1 VHTLGLLASNDVKC
15 SLYMQ
20 DSMLDFPLF
29 SRKVSG
35 TRSEPVGVTAPHMKG
50 VQSKYGETHQSTD
63 LLAAIQGNNF
73 TGNSAANSQGGA
85 LAVSGNST
93 SILSSSTFQSNFA
106 ARGAGIYIVSSSL
119 TVEATNFTF
128 NAARSAGGVLLHTTT
143 LSLMLACLLTWLPAD
158 SAVC

>member
-1 VHTLGLLASNDVKC
+1 
-15 SLYMQ
+15 M
-20 DSMLDFPLF
+20 
-29 SRKVSG
+29 
-35 TRSEPVGVTAPHMKG
+35 GVTAAHIEGME
-50 VQSKYGETHQSTD
+50 SKYEETQHRTD
-63 LLAAIQGNNF
+63 LLAAIQGSNF

-128 NAARSAGGVLLHTTT
+128 NAARSAGGVLLHTAT

-158 SAVC
+158 LTVC

>member
-1 VHTLGLLASNDVKC
+1 
-15 SLYMQ
+15 M
-20 DSMLDFPLF
+20 
-29 SRKVSG
+29 
-35 TRSEPVGVTAPHMKG
+35 
-50 VQSKYGETHQSTD
+50 QSKYGETHQSTD
-63 LLAAIQGNNF
+63 LLAALQGSNF

-128 NAARSAGGVLLHTTT
+128 NAARSAGGVLLHTAN
-143 LSLMLACLLTWLPAD
+143 LSANL
-158 SAVC
+158 S